1 MKFKQFII
9 SMFSDEMGS
18 MSHKRVLA
26 TIGALCLF
34 TAFIITKSDHL
45 GDLVFY
51 MTMAFAGLTTID
63 KFTNK

>member
-9 SMFSDEMGS
+9 SMFSDEVGA
-18 MSHKRVLA
+18 MSHKRILA
-26 TIGALCLF
+26 FIGAICLYVTF
-34 TAFIITKSDHL
+34 MISKDDHL

-63 KFTNK
+63 KFSK